1 MTTNEQLQYK
11 ALLNRYKGLIT
22 LSYATNLN
30 KWQFD
35 FTTQFN
41 GPSRIPSTASNPQEY
56 QRGTSAPAYTIINA
70 QVTKNFKMW
79 NIYLGGENLTNYK
92 QNDPIIAADDPFG
105 KYFDSSMIWGPVSGM
120 NIYLGLRFT
129 L

>member
-1 MTTNEQLQYK
+1 M
-11 ALLNRYKGLIT
+11 
-22 LSYATNLN
+22 N

-41 GPSRIPSTASNPQEY
+41 GPSRIPTTAGNPSEY
-56 QRGTSAPAYTIINA
+56 QRGTSAPSYTIINA
-70 QVTKNFKMW
+70 QVTKYFKKW
-79 NIYLGGENLTNYK
+79 NVYLGGENLLNYK
-92 QNDPIIAADDPFG
+92 QEDPIIAADDPFG